1 MNMQLIISILQND
14 FGETALMAAVDQGH
28 THIADILVR
37 NGANVNYW
45 DKVRVLITISH

>member
-1 MNMQLIISILQND
+1 MHLIISILQDD
-14 FGETALMAAVDQGH
+14 FSETALVAAVNKGH

-45 DKVRVLITISH
+45 DKVRALITISH